1 MEQTPAPASPVGG
14 LSPKEKQVRITNPNH
29 HVPIEISPGEAG
41 LLLVAKRHLSLCFPR
56 GGEQEQALYTL
67 AAMLLPGQCRVLG
80 LQADYA
86 PDAPTMR
93 WILPAVKGDLP
104 DYLVMFVPDSVSA
117 REAVVETFLS
127 ARLGPRAADALDQAT
142 SESEDPIL
150 VLGGESEAE
159 TQMAIDD
166 YDRIID
172 TLQALAKNGAA
183 DICSN

>member
-1 MEQTPAPASPVGG
+1 
-14 LSPKEKQVRITNPNH
+14 
-29 HVPIEISPGEAG
+29 
-41 LLLVAKRHLSLCFPR
+41 
-56 GGEQEQALYTL
+56 
-67 AAMLLPGQCRVLG
+67 MLLPGQCRVLG

-172 TLQALAKNGAA
+172 TLQALAKNCAA